1 MRLYKE
7 GKRERFLKEDEYRR
21 LGRVLDEAQA
31 EGSLGPHG
39 IAAIRLLLL
48 TGCRRDEI
56 VTLRWD
62 DVDRAAGELRLRETK
77 TGARMIPLTPAVEEV
92 LAGIPR
98 VPGNPWVIAGAKAG
112 SHMANV
118 DKVWR
123 RLRERAGLEDVR
135 IHDLRHSYAS
145 RALALGESLTMI
157 GRLLGHTKVGTTARY
172 AHLARDTERAS
183 VARVGGSIGSDIHAG
198 RRCRSVG
205 RNFLESW
212 AGRDSGKRSSGM
224 AKLRDATI
232 SRRTVEAL
240 EVGKDTVFWDR
251 ELTGFGVRV
260 YPSGSKYYVVQTRG
274 PEGPRRITVG
284 RHGVITADQARRRAA
299 LMIARIKAGEEPI
312 PEPMVA
318 SRKTGPTVAEVAERY
333 LDEHVAVR
341 CKPRTAEAYSS
352 VIRRHIVPMFGD
364 MTLAAVGRKH
374 VTDLHYALRDV
385 PSTANRSVDVLSRL
399 FAMGEAWGLVPEGA
413 NPCRYVV
420 KYRERPRE
428 RFLTEEEL
436 RRLGRVLR
444 EAKDEGGA
452 SMYAVAAIRLLL
464 LTGCRRN
471 EILTLRWA
479 DVDLDGAS

>member
-1 MRLYKE
+1 
-7 GKRERFLKEDEYRR
+7 
-21 LGRVLDEAQA
+21 
-31 EGSLGPHG
+31 
-39 IAAIRLLLL
+39 
-48 TGCRRDEI
+48 
-56 VTLRWD
+56 
-62 DVDRAAGELRLRETK
+62 
-77 TGARMIPLTPAVEEV
+77 
-92 LAGIPR
+92 
-98 VPGNPWVIAGAKAG
+98 
-112 SHMANV
+112 
-118 DKVWR
+118 
-123 RLRERAGLEDVR
+123 
-135 IHDLRHSYAS
+135 
-145 RALALGESLTMI
+145 
-157 GRLLGHTKVGTTARY
+157 
-172 AHLARDTERAS
+172 
-183 VARVGGSIGSDIHAG
+183 
-198 RRCRSVG
+198 
-205 RNFLESW
+205 
-212 AGRDSGKRSSGM
+212 M

-240 EVGKDTVFWDR
+240 KVGKDTVFWDR

-364 MTLAAVGRKH
+364 MSLAAVGRKH

-385 PSTANRSVDVLSRL
+385 PSTANRSVAVLSRL

-479 DVDLDGAS
+479 DVDLDGGELNLVDSKTGARSVCLPPAAVKVLADLPRVRGNPWVIVGRKRGTHMRDLSDAWETVRKRADLEDVRLHDLRHSYASRALALGESLPVIGKLLGHTQVETTARYAHLARDSVRESAARIAASIRADLHAAKGVSNGV